1 MGRKKR
7 PGWNLSG
14 SSAENARLVLPWLA
28 ARFFEAGREAVGL
41 RPSAPSLHKL
51 RLRGKRL
58 RYSLELFEPCYGP
71 GLEHRLVE
79 LKKVQDYLG
88 EISDCDATAN
98 LISKTELNGDDDS
111 ARLIE
116 FLEARKKD
124 RIVRFAAHWKTY
136 FDSPGQL
143 ESWLFY
149 LKNYAGRSSPPR
161 P

>member
-7 PGWNLSG
+7 PAWILSG
-14 SSAENARLVLPWLA
+14 SSTENARLVLPSLA

-41 RPSAPSLHKL
+41 RPTAPKLHKL

-58 RYSLELFEPCYGP
+58 RYSLELFAPCYGP
-71 GLEHRLVE
+71 GLAHRLAE
-79 LKKVQDYLG
+79 LKKVQEYLG
-88 EISDCDATAN
+88 DISDCDATAK
-98 LISKTELNGDDDS
+98 LISKTELNGDADS

-116 FLEARKKD
+116 FLDARKKD

-161 P
+161 S